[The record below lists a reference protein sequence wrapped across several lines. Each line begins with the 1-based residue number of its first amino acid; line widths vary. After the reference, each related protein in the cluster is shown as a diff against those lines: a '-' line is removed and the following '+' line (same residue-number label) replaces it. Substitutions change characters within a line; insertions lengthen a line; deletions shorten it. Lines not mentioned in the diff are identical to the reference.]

1 MQTIIMVIDIRYIE
15 IPVHGI
21 LHTTKSAKTVTM
33 KIIDIPHKM
42 IGVHWRP
49 VKFPRFKIRVCPN
62 RARRIPNKTQR
73 YCKKLSGKTHARTDG
88 PETD

>member
-1 MQTIIMVIDIRYIE
+1 VDGASRILCTIIMQTIIMVIDIRYIE

-21 LHTTKSAKTVTM
+21 LHTTKSAKAVTM

-49 VKFPRFKIRVCPN
+49 CKISAVQ
-62 RARRIPNKTQR
+62 NK
-73 YCKKLSGKTHARTDG
+73 GV
-88 PETD
+88 P

>member
-1 MQTIIMVIDIRYIE
+1 MDGASGILCTIIMQTIIMVVDIRYIE

-21 LHTTKSAKTVTM
+21 LHTTKSEVIR

-62 RARRIPNKTQR
+62 KARAHTKQR
-73 YCKKLSGKTHARTDG
+73 
-88 PETD
+88 